1 MTERDV
7 LLSPDELSIILK
19 VSVKTLAVWR
29 YTGRYNL
36 PWVRE
41 GGKPYYKRQDVDA
54 WLKKRTHTKQ
64 TAARAA

>member
-1 MTERDV
+1 MIERED
-7 LLSPDELSIILK
+7 LLSPDELAAILK

-36 PWVRE
+36 PWVRP
-41 GGKPYYKRQDVDA
+41 GSKPYYKRQDVDA